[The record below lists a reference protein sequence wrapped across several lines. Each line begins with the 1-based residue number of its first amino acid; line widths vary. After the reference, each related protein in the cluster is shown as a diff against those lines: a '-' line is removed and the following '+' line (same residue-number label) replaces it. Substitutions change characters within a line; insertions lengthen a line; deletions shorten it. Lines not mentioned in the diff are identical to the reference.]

1 MNNATELPIRAAT
14 ETMRAH
20 GIEPDRCVI
29 LQNSSTLVLRL
40 TETVVARVVQDREG
54 PRQGTAWFAREN
66 AIAQHLTEHG
76 APVIPLHPDLPPG
89 PHEHLGYPLNFW
101 KFVTR
106 IEDEPEPVEIGRK
119 LRQCHGVLSTFPEPL
134 PKMAIVTESLGLLN
148 GLRQKELLPVS
159 TLELLRERMES
170 SLAILET
177 FPQQA
182 VHGDAHMGNLMNTT
196 EGLLWTDWEDAFA
209 GPVEWDVASVIWN
222 AHLLENDHAT
232 VEAVLKGYREAGG
245 EVDPVAMQ
253 QSLIARAA
261 VVTAWY
267 PILYPNPTPERREK
281 LRARVEW
288 LEKVK
293 S

>member
-1 MNNATELPIRAAT
+1 
-14 ETMRAH
+14 MRAH
-20 GIEPDRCVI
+20 GIEPDRCDI

-40 TETVVARVVQDREG
+40 TETVVARVVQDRDG

-106 IEDEPEPVEIGRK
+106 IEDQPEPSEIGRR
-119 LRQCHGVLSTFPEPL
+119 LRQCHDVLSTFAEPL
-134 PKMAIVTESLGLLN
+134 PKMAIVTESLGLLDT
-148 GLRQKELLPVS
+148 LAQKELLPPG
-159 TLELLRERMES
+159 TLQLLRERMES
-170 SLAILET
+170 SLAVLEG

-182 VHGDAHMGNLMNTT
+182 LHGDAHMGNLMNTT

-222 AHLLENDHAT
+222 AQLLEGDQET
-232 VEAVLKGYREAGG
+232 VDAILKGYRDAGG
-245 EVDPVAMQ
+245 ELDPVAME

-261 VVTAWY
+261 VISAWY
-267 PILYPNPTPERREK
+267 PILYPNPSVERQEK
-281 LRARVEW
+281 LRARIKW
-288 LEKVK
+288 LERVK
-293 S
+293 G

>member
-1 MNNATELPIRAAT
+1 MNATDLPIRAAT

-20 GIEPDRCVI
+20 GIEPDRCDI
-29 LQNSSTLVLRL
+29 LQNSSTLVVRL
-40 TETVVARVVQDREG
+40 TETVVARVVQDRDG

-66 AIAQHLTEHG
+66 AVAQHLTQHG

-89 PHEHLGYPLNFW
+89 PYEHLGYPLNFW

-106 IEDEPEPVEIGRK
+106 IEDEPAPDEIGTK
-119 LRQCHGVLSTFPEPL
+119 LRQCHEVLKMFPEPL
-134 PKMAIVTESLGLLN
+134 PKMAIVTESLGLLDT
-148 GLRQKELLPVS
+148 LAQKALLPLG
-159 TLELLRERMES
+159 TLELLKERLES
-170 SLAILET
+170 SLAVLER
-177 FPQQA
+177 FPQRA

-222 AHLLENDHAT
+222 AQLLEGDQET
-232 VEAVLKGYREAGG
+232 VDAILSGYRETGG
-245 EVDPVAMQ
+245 QIDPVAMQ

-261 VVTAWY
+261 VISAWY
-267 PILYPNPTPERREK
+267 PILYPNPSAERQEK
-281 LRARVEW
+281 LRARIEW

-293 S
+293 D

>member
-1 MNNATELPIRAAT
+1 
-14 ETMRAH
+14 MRAH
-20 GIEPDRCVI
+20 GIEPDRCDI

-89 PHEHLGYPLNFW
+89 PHEHLSYPLNFW

-106 IEDEPEPVEIGRK
+106 IEDEPEPTEIGRK
-119 LRQCHGVLSTFPEPL
+119 LRQCHEVLSHFPQEL
-134 PKMAIVTESLGLLN
+134 PRMAIVTESLGLLE
-148 GLRQKELLPVS
+148 GLRQKELLPEA
-159 TLELLRERMES
+159 TLEMLRERMES
-170 SLAILET
+170 SLAMLET

-222 AHLLENDHAT
+222 AQLLENDHAT
-232 VEAVLKGYREAGG
+232 VDAILKGYREAGG
-245 EVDPVAMQ
+245 ELDPVAMQ

-267 PILYPNPTPERREK
+267 PILYPNPTDERREK
-281 LRARVEW
+281 LRARIEW
-288 LEKVK
+288 LEKVQV
-293 S
+293 